1 MNTLYDPAA
10 RGLRPVI
17 WLAQGLL
24 FALLVNLTLIYKF
37 PLLSLANK
45 VIGGA
50 FVGTALVLLLLL
62 RRPLPP
68 EVTLF
73 FLFLVWAVLT
83 GVMVAQNYSFFT
95 REATLV
101 TQIGILMFGVAY
113 LTAVEGTPRAVLFA
127 LLVAAL
133 FLLVTGVLSGQY
145 DLATEEE
152 ARYQFR
158 GTLKNPNAFGFFMLY
173 GITAALYFWRRS
185 RRRWVRL
192 GLLAL
197 AFAMLMGIVL
207 SASRK
212 SFLAAFVLVGLWLWF
227 DYRREL
233 LRRARVAV
241 ALGLL
246 VVGAAVLVDRV
257 MAATYLGRRMERA
270 QEQQFIDPTR
280 RLLYERGADVIISSP
295 LFGVGLGNY
304 RVVSGTSAV
313 AHSDYVEV
321 ASSAGLVGAAL
332 YLSIYLV
339 LWRRLD
345 RLKVLARRLGREYRD
360 GLLRA
365 LILTI
370 LALGLGKPNFSSIM
384 TMTLVAAVVGY
395 SFGAER
401 RLRRA
406 LQPAAEPSW
415 GRGAPP
421 AGWAGARAGALPP
434 ATPSFRPR

>member
-1 MNTLYDPAA
+1 MNQLLDPAA

-17 WLAQGLL
+17 WLAQALL

-45 VIGGA
+45 FIGGA
-50 FVGTALVLLLLL
+50 FVGTVLALLLLL
-62 RRPLPP
+62 RRPVPQ

-73 FLFLVWAVLT
+73 FLFLLWAVAT
-83 GVMVAQNYSFFT
+83 GVMVAQNYTFFT

-101 TQIGILMFGVAY
+101 TQIGVLMFGVVY
-113 LTAVEGTPRAVLFA
+113 LTAIEGTPRAVLTS

-158 GTLKNPNAFGFFMLY
+158 GTLKNPNTFGFYMLY
-173 GITAALYFWRRS
+173 GITAAMYFWLVS

-192 GLLAL
+192 GMLAL
-197 AFAMLMGIVL
+197 AFAMLVGIIL

-212 SFLAAFVLVGLWLWF
+212 SFLAAFVLIGLWLWF

-241 ALGLL
+241 AVGLL
-246 VVGAAVLVDRV
+246 VVGAAVVVDRV

-280 RLLYERGADVIISSP
+280 RLLYERGADVILSSP

-304 RVVSGTSAV
+304 RVASGTRAV

-332 YLSIYLV
+332 YLSLYLV

-345 RLKVLARRLGREYRD
+345 RIKALARRLGHEYRD

-370 LALGLGKPNFSSIM
+370 LALGLGKPNFSSIV
-384 TMTLVAAVVGY
+384 TMTLVATVVGY

-406 LQPAAEPSW
+406 LREMAEPGRSHAPAPARW
-415 GRGAPP
+415 GDTPVAVLPSAPE
-421 AGWAGARAGALPP
+421 GVQ
-434 ATPSFRPR
+434 PR